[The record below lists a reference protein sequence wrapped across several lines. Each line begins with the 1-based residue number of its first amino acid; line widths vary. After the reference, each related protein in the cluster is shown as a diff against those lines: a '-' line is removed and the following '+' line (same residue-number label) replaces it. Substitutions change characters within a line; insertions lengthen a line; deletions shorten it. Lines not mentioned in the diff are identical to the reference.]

1 MRTFYLG
8 IAIVIAMASC
18 THEELVNSTNES
30 KLQVSVESSKALSRV
45 GFDKAENWSFFW
57 HKGDEI
63 WVNEGIMSTSDADKS
78 KTATF
83 TGYGIDTN
91 TGYAV
96 YPYAMA
102 EDNVNGSQLTWNF
115 PSTYT
120 YDDVDADFFT
130 SAQGIPMYAKVKDGK
145 ASFKHLG
152 AIVAFKFNDWEFTG
166 EHVFTLTSSKKI
178 SGEFTSDLSGETPVF
193 ATTTEGEDVVTVTY
207 NRPANASGTSIV
219 FYVPIPTGTYDLK
232 VKVTVDG
239 ATKFAKTSNNKIVNR
254 GDIVWAEIGES
265 VLVGDN
271 KDVKE
276 VASIDQ
282 IDEQVLST
290 TKEDL
295 TVQVTEEVTGSQ
307 TIEIPASLKTKTTT
321 FMFENV
327 ADNAVITINNETGGA
342 YDGQV
347 IIEVPVGETIP
358 TVNANVPNGE
368 VYIKQGTV
376 TTLVVSS
383 KKNTTIIG
391 TGVKVEKL
399 SVNQGNVRVEKDSE
413 ISAIENNTNGTLY
426 ITNAGG
432 TLPSTLPDN
441 TIVVYEDTEHAVVLN
456 DKYSTDNITELMS
469 YGKDVLNT
477 NELSFT
483 LSAGQYEE
491 VVKVT
496 GGKNITFEPKT
507 VSQEVSIAGLDHQSN
522 GTPSTVIV
530 KNITLDNTLQ
540 TEGWFTGTAQN
551 IKPCV
556 GAWGGNFT
564 FEGCKFIV
572 SGESKAE
579 TGVMTWWIVN
589 KMSLTFNDCTFEG
602 KDNHESARAM
612 QIYGNADLTVTNCT
626 FNTYKD
632 YSLKYVATEG
642 NVATFDGNKVYNT
655 KNFVQLGSAL
665 YAGSKYTVK
674 INNTTLG
681 DGVSHYYIDND
692 ENQKVYIDGAFVA
705 STAGQ
710 LSACLTG
717 NEQNIT
723 VVLANDI
730 ELPIASLGTI
740 TAGSGE
746 YKLGGEN
753 TETITIDLN
762 NNKLNITT
770 TYWSAIGANN
780 NDATI
785 TIKNGTM
792 TSTGNSAGTWNAWDV
807 RFSNCNYVI
816 EDVTFE
822 KAVALD
828 NAGKSAILKGVTIK
842 DNHNSDTYALW
853 ITAEGQTV
861 TLEDNCVIDMLE
873 CTDGRGIKIDEQ
885 YVDSPQ
891 KVTLKVSNTTFS
903 TEEKSAILVKSAAG
917 AEITLD
923 NINIEKVEADK
934 VNAVWCD
941 EDAASYNDLIIVTG
955 GSKKVEGQ

>member
-1 MRTFYLG
+1 M
-8 IAIVIAMASC
+8 AMASC
-18 THEELVNSTNES
+18 THEEMVNSMSES
-30 KLQVSVESSKALSRV
+30 RLNVTVESVNEHSRV
-45 GFDKAENWSFFW
+45 GFEKDEDWSFFW
-57 HKGDEI
+57 HNGDEI
-63 WVNEGIMSTSDADKS
+63 WVNEGIMSTNDADKS

-83 TGYGIDTN
+83 TGYGVN
-91 TGYAV
+91 TSSGYAV

-166 EHVFTLTSSKKI
+166 EHIFTLTSSKKI
-178 SGEFTSDLSGETPVF
+178 SGAFTADLSGETPAF
-193 ATTTEGEDVVTVTY
+193 ATTTDGEDMVTVTY
-207 NRPANASGTSIV
+207 NRPTNTNETSIV
-219 FYVPIPTGTYDLK
+219 LYVPIPTGTYDLK
-232 VKVTVDG
+232 VKVTVDDV
-239 ATKFAKTSNNKIVNR
+239 TKFTKKSSNKTVNR

-276 VASIDQ
+276 VTSVDQ
-282 IDEQVLST
+282 INDQVLST
-290 TKEDL
+290 TKDDL
-295 TVQVTEEVTGSQ
+295 TVQVTGEVTGIQ
-307 TIEIPASLKTKTTT
+307 TIEIPASLDTKTTT

-327 ADNAVITINNETGGA
+327 ADDAVITINNETGGA
-342 YDGQV
+342 YDGKV

-399 SVNQGNVRVEKDSE
+399 SVNQGNVRVEKDSK

-432 TLPSTLPDN
+432 TLPVTLPDN

-564 FEGCKFIV
+564 FDGCKFIV
-572 SGESKAE
+572 EGTSGKE

-602 KDNHESARAM
+602 KDNHASARAM
-612 QIYGNADLTVTNCT
+612 QIYGDADLTVTNCT

-632 YSLKYVATEG
+632 YSLKYVAKEG
-642 NVATFDGNKVYNT
+642 NVATFEGNKIYNSQ
-655 KNFVQLGSAL
+655 NFVQLGSAP
-665 YAGSKYTVK
+665 YAGSKYTVNL
-674 INNTTLG
+674 NNTTLG
-681 DGVSHYYIDND
+681 DGINLYYIDND
-692 ENQKVYIDGAFVA
+692 EDQKVYIDGSLVV
-705 STAGQ
+705 STDAQ
-710 LSACLTG
+710 LLSALTDATASDIKILLGADLNLPQDKDVSAANVIIDG
-717 NEQNIT
+717 NNHSIQITSHYRNLFADFTNSNAKLVLKNLKVKGAKTKTTDGSPISTTWDLYDIRFNCDVEMTDVDFDQCVCIANGADAVLNNVNIT
-723 VVLANDI
+723 
-730 ELPIASLGTI
+730 
-740 TAGSGE
+740 
-746 YKLGGEN
+746 EN
-753 TETITIDLN
+753 TNLGLYAMWIEA
-762 NNKLNITT
+762 K
-770 TYWSAIGANN
+770 G
-780 NDATI
+780 
-785 TIKNGTM
+785 
-792 TSTGNSAGTWNAWDV
+792 ST
-807 RFSNCNYVI
+807 
-816 EDVTFE
+816 
-822 KAVALD
+822 
-828 NAGKSAILKGVTIK
+828 VTINGGK
-842 DNHNSDTYALW
+842 IDNTN
-853 ITAEGQTV
+853 
-861 TLEDNCVIDMLE
+861 
-873 CTDGRGIKIDEQ
+873 GRGIKIDEQ
-885 YVDSPQ
+885 YIE
-891 KVTLKVSNTTFS
+891 S
-903 TEEKSAILVKSAAG
+903 TGGTVKKTVLNATDTEFITNAKAAIMVKSKAG
-917 AEITLD
+917 AEINLKD
-923 NINIEKVEADK
+923 INIEKVEADN

-941 EDAASYNDLIIVTG
+941 EDAAEYNDLITVIG

>member
-1 MRTFYLG
+1 M
-8 IAIVIAMASC
+8 AMASC

-30 KLQVSVESSKALSRV
+30 KLQVSVESNEALSRV

-63 WVNEGIMSTSDADKS
+63 WVNEGIMSTSDTDKS
-78 KTATF
+78 KAATF
-83 TGYGIDTN
+83 TGHGIDTN
-91 TGYAV
+91 RGYAV

-166 EHVFTLTSSKKI
+166 EHVFMLTSSKKI
-178 SGEFTSDLSGETPVF
+178 SGEFTADLSAETPVF
-193 ATTTEGEDVVTVTY
+193 TTTINSEDVVTVTY
-207 NRPANASGTSIV
+207 NRPTNASETSIV

-239 ATKFAKTSNNKIVNR
+239 ATKFTKTSNNKTVNR

-276 VASIDQ
+276 VASIEQ
-282 IDEQVLST
+282 IDDQVLST
-290 TKEDL
+290 TKDDL
-295 TVQVTEEVTGSQ
+295 TVQVTEEVQGSQ
-307 TIEIPASLKTKTTT
+307 TITIPASLGTNTTT

-342 YDGQV
+342 YDGKV

-358 TVNANVPNGE
+358 TVNANVPDGE

-391 TGVKVEKL
+391 EGVKVGTL
-399 SVNQGNVRVEKDSE
+399 TVNQGNVRVEKGGE
-413 ISAIENNTNGTLY
+413 ITTIENNTKGTLY

-432 TLPSTLPDN
+432 TLPTTLPDN

-456 DKYSTDNITELMS
+456 GKYSTDNIADLMA
-469 YGKDVLNT
+469 YGKDVLDT
-477 NELSFT
+477 NELAFALT
-483 LSAGQYEE
+483 AGQYNE
-491 VVKVT
+491 VVDVT
-496 GGKNITFEPKT
+496 GGKNFTFEPKAEG
-507 VSQEVSIAGLDHQSN
+507 QDVSIAGLDHQSN
-522 GTPSTVIV
+522 GTPSTIVV

-572 SGESKAE
+572 EGTSGKE
-579 TGVMTWWIVN
+579 TGVMTWWVTN

-612 QIYGNADLTVTNCT
+612 QIYGNADLTVTDCT

-632 YSLKYVATEG
+632 YSLKYVAEEG
-642 NVATFDGNKVYNT
+642 NFATFEGNKVYNS
-655 KNFVQLGSAL
+655 KYLVQLGSAP
-665 YAGSKYTVK
+665 YAGSKYTVN

-692 ENQKVYIDGAFVA
+692 ENQMVYIDGVCSV
-705 STAGQ
+705 STSEQLANVISQGVTNIKLADGTYHMPAAAKGKSLTISGTTKAIIKVVPAGQ
-710 LSACLTG
+710 G
-717 NEQNIT
+717 E
-723 VVLANDI
+723 ANGQLDY
-730 ELPIASLGTI
+730 SLD
-740 TAGSGE
+740 GS
-746 YKLGGEN
+746 
-753 TETITIDLN
+753 T
-762 NNKLNITT
+762 
-770 TYWSAIGANN
+770 
-780 NDATI
+780 
-785 TIKNGTM
+785 
-792 TSTGNSAGTWNAWDV
+792 
-807 RFSNCNYVI
+807 
-816 EDVTFE
+816 VTF
-822 KAVALD
+822 
-828 NAGKSAILKGVTIK
+828 NGVTIET
-842 DNHNSDTYALW
+842 NSQLYAGYARLS
-853 ITAEGQTV
+853 AV
-861 TLEDNCVIDMLE
+861 YNDCVIQNTYNLGTGTSEFNRCTFNITNEYLRVGGANSATFDS
-873 CTDGRGIKIDEQ
+873 CTFNTDGR
-885 YVDSPQ
+885 
-891 KVTLKVSNTTFS
+891 
-903 TEEKSAILVKSAAG
+903 AILVFQDGTSVAQ
-917 AEITLD
+917 
-923 NINIEKVEADK
+923 
-934 VNAVWCD
+934 
-941 EDAASYNDLIIVTG
+941 IVTVKDCTFNATAAATTWNG
-955 GSKKVEGQ
+955 IHVAAVSIDGTNGTYTVNLEGTNTVDSNFNGLWQIKAGEANVTVNNKTVNE

>member
-1 MRTFYLG
+1 MRKFYLG
-8 IAIVIAMASC
+8 IALAMAMASC
-18 THEELVNSTNES
+18 THEEMVNSMSES
-30 KLQVSVESSKALSRV
+30 RLNVTVESVNEHSRV
-45 GFDKAENWSFFW
+45 GFEKDEDWSFFW
-57 HKGDEI
+57 HNGDKI
-63 WVNEGIMSTSDADKS
+63 WVNEGIMSTNDADKS

-83 TGYGIDTN
+83 TGYGVN
-91 TGYAV
+91 TSSGYAV

-166 EHVFTLTSSKKI
+166 EHIFTLTSSKKI
-178 SGEFTSDLSGETPVF
+178 SGAFTADLSGETPAF
-193 ATTTEGEDVVTVTY
+193 ATTTDGEDMVTVTY
-207 NRPANASGTSIV
+207 NRPTNTNETSIV
-219 FYVPIPTGTYDLK
+219 LYVPIPTGTYDLK
-232 VKVTVDG
+232 VKVTVDDV
-239 ATKFAKTSNNKIVNR
+239 TKFTKKSSNKTVNR

-276 VASIDQ
+276 VTSVDQ
-282 IDEQVLST
+282 INDQVLST
-290 TKEDL
+290 TKDDL
-295 TVQVTEEVTGSQ
+295 TVQVTGEVTGSQ
-307 TIEIPASLKTKTTT
+307 TIEIPASLDTKTTT

-327 ADNAVITINNETGGA
+327 ADDAVITINNETGGA
-342 YDGQV
+342 YDGKV

-399 SVNQGNVRVEKDSE
+399 SVNQGNVRVEKDSK

-432 TLPSTLPDN
+432 TLPVTLPDN

-564 FEGCKFIV
+564 FDGCKFIV
-572 SGESKAE
+572 EGTSGKE

-602 KDNHESARAM
+602 KDNHASARAM
-612 QIYGNADLTVTNCT
+612 QIYGDADLTVTNCT

-632 YSLKYVATEG
+632 YSLKYVAKEG
-642 NVATFDGNKVYNT
+642 NVATFEGNKIYNSQ
-655 KNFVQLGSAL
+655 NFVQLGSAQ
-665 YAGSKYTVK
+665 YAGSKYTVNL
-674 INNTTLG
+674 NNTTLG
-681 DGVSHYYIDND
+681 DGINLYYIDND
-692 ENQKVYIDGAFVA
+692 EDQKVYIDGSLVV
-705 STAGQ
+705 STDAQ
-710 LSACLTG
+710 LLSALTDATASDIKILLGADLNLPQDKDVSAANVIIDG
-717 NEQNIT
+717 NNHSIQITSHYHNLFADFTNSNAKLVLKNLKVKGAKTKTTDGSPISTTWDLYDIRFNCDVEMTDVDFDQCVCIANGADAVLNNVNIT
-723 VVLANDI
+723 
-730 ELPIASLGTI
+730 
-740 TAGSGE
+740 
-746 YKLGGEN
+746 EN
-753 TETITIDLN
+753 TNSGLYAMWIEAKGSTVTI
-762 NNKLNITT
+762 
-770 TYWSAIGANN
+770 
-780 NDATI
+780 
-785 TIKNGTM
+785 NG
-792 TSTGNSAGTWNAWDV
+792 GK
-807 RFSNCNYVI
+807 I
-816 EDVTFE
+816 
-822 KAVALD
+822 D
-828 NAGKSAILKGVTIK
+828 NA
-842 DNHNSDTYALW
+842 N
-853 ITAEGQTV
+853 
-861 TLEDNCVIDMLE
+861 
-873 CTDGRGIKIDEQ
+873 GRGIKIDEQ
-885 YVDSPQ
+885 YIE
-891 KVTLKVSNTTFS
+891 S
-903 TEEKSAILVKSAAG
+903 TGGTVKKTVLNATDTKFITNAKAAIMVKSKAG
-917 AEITLD
+917 AEINLKD
-923 NINIEKVEADK
+923 INIEKVEADN

-941 EDAASYNDLIIVTG
+941 EDAAEYNDLITVKG
-955 GSKKVEGQ
+955 GSKIVEGQ

>member
-1 MRTFYLG
+1 M
-8 IAIVIAMASC
+8 AMASC
-18 THEELVNSTNES
+18 THEEMVNSMSES
-30 KLQVSVESSKALSRV
+30 RLNVTVESVNEHSRV
-45 GFDKAENWSFFW
+45 GFEKDEDWSFFW
-57 HKGDEI
+57 HNGDEI
-63 WVNEGIMSTSDADKS
+63 WVNEGIMSTNDADKS

-83 TGYGIDTN
+83 TGYGVN
-91 TGYAV
+91 TSSGYAV

-166 EHVFTLTSSKKI
+166 EHIFTLTSSKKI
-178 SGEFTSDLSGETPVF
+178 SGAFTADLSGETPAF
-193 ATTTEGEDVVTVTY
+193 ATTTDGEDMVTVTY
-207 NRPANASGTSIV
+207 NRPTNTNETSIV
-219 FYVPIPTGTYDLK
+219 LYVPIPTGTYDLK
-232 VKVTVDG
+232 VKVTVDDV
-239 ATKFAKTSNNKIVNR
+239 TKFTKKSSNKTVNR

-276 VASIDQ
+276 VTSVDQ
-282 IDEQVLST
+282 INDQVLST
-290 TKEDL
+290 TKDDL
-295 TVQVTEEVTGSQ
+295 TVQVTGEVTGSQ
-307 TIEIPASLKTKTTT
+307 TIEIPASLDTKTTT

-327 ADNAVITINNETGGA
+327 ADDAVITINNETGGA
-342 YDGQV
+342 YDGKV

-399 SVNQGNVRVEKDSE
+399 SVNQGNVRVEKDSK

-432 TLPSTLPDN
+432 TLPVTLPDN

-564 FEGCKFIV
+564 FDGCKFIV
-572 SGESKAE
+572 EGTSGKE

-602 KDNHESARAM
+602 KDNHASARAM
-612 QIYGNADLTVTNCT
+612 QIYGDADLTVTNCT

-632 YSLKYVATEG
+632 YSLKYVAKEG
-642 NVATFDGNKVYNT
+642 NVATFEGNKIYNSQ
-655 KNFVQLGSAL
+655 NFVQLGSAP
-665 YAGSKYTVK
+665 YAGSKYTVNL
-674 INNTTLG
+674 NNTTLG
-681 DGVSHYYIDND
+681 DGINLYYIDND
-692 ENQKVYIDGAFVA
+692 EDQKVYIDGSLVV
-705 STAGQ
+705 STDAQ
-710 LSACLTG
+710 LLSALTDATASDIKILLGADLNLPQDKDVSAANVIIDG
-717 NEQNIT
+717 NNHSIQITSHYRNLFADFTNSNAKLVLKNLKVKGAKTKTTDVSPISTTWDLYDIRFNCDVEMTDVDFDQCVCIANGADAVLNNVNIT
-723 VVLANDI
+723 
-730 ELPIASLGTI
+730 
-740 TAGSGE
+740 
-746 YKLGGEN
+746 EN
-753 TETITIDLN
+753 TNSGLYAMWIEAKGSTVTI
-762 NNKLNITT
+762 
-770 TYWSAIGANN
+770 
-780 NDATI
+780 
-785 TIKNGTM
+785 NG
-792 TSTGNSAGTWNAWDV
+792 GK
-807 RFSNCNYVI
+807 I
-816 EDVTFE
+816 
-822 KAVALD
+822 D
-828 NAGKSAILKGVTIK
+828 NA
-842 DNHNSDTYALW
+842 N
-853 ITAEGQTV
+853 
-861 TLEDNCVIDMLE
+861 
-873 CTDGRGIKIDEQ
+873 GRGIKIDEQ
-885 YVDSPQ
+885 YIE
-891 KVTLKVSNTTFS
+891 S
-903 TEEKSAILVKSAAG
+903 TGGTVKKTVLNATDTEFITNAKAAIMVKSKAG
-917 AEITLD
+917 AEINLKD
-923 NINIEKVEADK
+923 INIEKVEADN

-941 EDAASYNDLIIVTG
+941 EDAAEYNDLITVIG

>member
-1 MRTFYLG
+1 M
-8 IAIVIAMASC
+8 AMASC
-18 THEELVNSTNES
+18 THEEMVNSMSES
-30 KLQVSVESSKALSRV
+30 RLNVTVESVNEHSRV
-45 GFDKAENWSFFW
+45 GFEKDEDWSFFW
-57 HKGDEI
+57 HNGDKI
-63 WVNEGIMSTSDADKS
+63 WVNEGIMSTNDADKS

-83 TGYGIDTN
+83 TGYGVN
-91 TGYAV
+91 TSSGYAV

-166 EHVFTLTSSKKI
+166 EHIFTLTSSKKI
-178 SGEFTSDLSGETPVF
+178 SGAFTADLSGETPAF
-193 ATTTEGEDVVTVTY
+193 ATTTDGEDMVTVTY
-207 NRPANASGTSIV
+207 NRPTNTNETSIV
-219 FYVPIPTGTYDLK
+219 LYVPIPTGTYDLK
-232 VKVTVDG
+232 VKVTVDDV
-239 ATKFAKTSNNKIVNR
+239 TKFTKKSSNKTVNR

-276 VASIDQ
+276 VTSVDQ
-282 IDEQVLST
+282 INDQVLST
-290 TKEDL
+290 TKDDL
-295 TVQVTEEVTGSQ
+295 TVQVTGEVTGSQ
-307 TIEIPASLKTKTTT
+307 TIEIPASLDTKTTT

-327 ADNAVITINNETGGA
+327 ADDAVITINNETGGA
-342 YDGQV
+342 YDGKV

-399 SVNQGNVRVEKDSE
+399 SVNQGNVRVEKDSK

-432 TLPSTLPDN
+432 TLPVTLPDN

-564 FEGCKFIV
+564 FDGCKFIV
-572 SGESKAE
+572 EGTSGKE

-602 KDNHESARAM
+602 KDNHASARAM
-612 QIYGNADLTVTNCT
+612 QIYGDADLTVTNCT

-632 YSLKYVATEG
+632 YSLKYVAKEG
-642 NVATFDGNKVYNT
+642 NVATFEGNKIYNSQ
-655 KNFVQLGSAL
+655 NFVQLGSAQ
-665 YAGSKYTVK
+665 YAGSKYTVNL
-674 INNTTLG
+674 NNTTLG
-681 DGVSHYYIDND
+681 DGINLYYIDND
-692 ENQKVYIDGAFVA
+692 EDQKVYIDGSLVV
-705 STAGQ
+705 STDAQ
-710 LSACLTG
+710 LLSALTDATASDIKILLGADLNLPQDKDVSAANVIIDG
-717 NEQNIT
+717 NNHSIQITSHYHNLFADFTNSNAKLVLKNLKVKGAKTKTTDGSPISTTWDLYDIRFNCDVEMTDVDFDQCVCIANGADAVLNNVNIT
-723 VVLANDI
+723 
-730 ELPIASLGTI
+730 
-740 TAGSGE
+740 
-746 YKLGGEN
+746 EN
-753 TETITIDLN
+753 TNSGLYAMWIEAKGSTVTI
-762 NNKLNITT
+762 
-770 TYWSAIGANN
+770 
-780 NDATI
+780 
-785 TIKNGTM
+785 NG
-792 TSTGNSAGTWNAWDV
+792 GK
-807 RFSNCNYVI
+807 I
-816 EDVTFE
+816 
-822 KAVALD
+822 D
-828 NAGKSAILKGVTIK
+828 NA
-842 DNHNSDTYALW
+842 N
-853 ITAEGQTV
+853 
-861 TLEDNCVIDMLE
+861 
-873 CTDGRGIKIDEQ
+873 GRGIKIDEQ
-885 YVDSPQ
+885 YIE
-891 KVTLKVSNTTFS
+891 S
-903 TEEKSAILVKSAAG
+903 TGGTVKKTVLNATDTKFITNAKAAIMVKSKAG
-917 AEITLD
+917 AEINLKD
-923 NINIEKVEADK
+923 INIEKVEADN

-941 EDAASYNDLIIVTG
+941 EDAAEYNDLITVKG
-955 GSKKVEGQ
+955 GSKIVEGQ